1 MSRSLYWKITV
12 PSTLLVL
19 AGLGFLGL
27 FMATSARQAQLDSLR
42 SHLLNEARLI
52 AQASL
57 PSITAPGSGGA
68 LDALARSTGGEID
81 ARVTIIAR
89 DGTVLGDTQEDP
101 STMENHSARP
111 EVRDALA
118 SGVGESTRYST
129 TVRQNMMYVAVP
141 VISQGSPL
149 GVARVALPVTA
160 VESYVNSAIF
170 TTASAMAVAGLLVIL
185 AAAFIGRMITRPLRQ
200 MTRAA
205 RGITSG
211 QLDQQIEVQTEDE
224 LGQLARAF
232 NEMSAGL
239 KEMMTAVSAEKT
251 KLATVLSS
259 MTDGV
264 VITDSEGQ
272 VLLANTAAERYFDFK
287 EASAIGKP
295 LIEVVRDH
303 EVDEAVERCL
313 KTAREQTG
321 QIDVNGRFLRVV
333 AVRFESGKSP
343 GALALFQDLTEMRSL
358 QTMRREFVG
367 NVSHELGTP
376 LTGMKAIVDTLQD
389 GAFDDR
395 EVAKDFLKKLD
406 AEVDAMTH
414 MVTELL
420 ELSRVEG
427 GRAKLRSEP
436 VDLNMLVEEAVA
448 RLGPQAE
455 RAQVSL
461 SVERASDLPLVRA
474 DKERI
479 GQVIINLVHNAIKF
493 TPPGGK
499 VTVDTRSENS
509 AVITRVSDTGIGIPE
524 EDLPHVFERFYKV
537 DKSRSGGGTGMGLAI
552 AKHTVQAHGGN
563 IWVHSEEGKGATFSF
578 SLPLQSGVPHNPE
591 ISTSVGQVS

>member
-12 PSTLLVL
+12 PFTLLVL

-57 PSITAPGSGGA
+57 PSIAAPNSLGA
-68 LDALARSTGGEID
+68 LDALAKSTGREID

-89 DGTVLGDTQEDP
+89 DGTILGDTQEDP

-141 VISQGSPL
+141 VTSQGSPL

-160 VESYVNSAIF
+160 VESYVNGAVF
-170 TTASAMAVAGLLVIL
+170 TTVSAMAVAGILVIL
-185 AAAFIGRMITRPLRQ
+185 AAALIGRMITRPLRQ
-200 MTRAA
+200 MAGAA
-205 RGITSG
+205 RGIASG
-211 QLDQQIEVQTEDE
+211 QLDQQIHGQTADE

-232 NEMSAGL
+232 NEMSASL
-239 KEMMTAVSAEKT
+239 KKMMAAVSAEKT

-272 VLLANTAAERYFDFK
+272 VVLANSAAERYFDFK

-303 EVDEAVERCL
+303 EVDEAVKRCL
-313 KTAREQTG
+313 KTAQEQTG

-333 AVRFESGKSP
+333 AVPFESGKSP

-367 NVSHELGTP
+367 NVSHELRTP
-376 LTGMKAIVDTLQD
+376 LSGMKAIVETLQD
-389 GAFDDR
+389 GAINDMK
-395 EVAKDFLKKLD
+395 VAAEFLEKLD
-406 AEVDAMTH
+406 VEVDGMTQ
-414 MVTELL
+414 MVTELI
-420 ELSRVEG
+420 ELSRIEG
-427 GRAKLRSEP
+427 GRARLKLEP
-436 VDLNMLVEEAVA
+436 VNLNRLMEEAVA
-448 RLGPQAE
+448 RLSPQAE

-461 SVERASDLPLVRA
+461 AVERSSDLPLIQA

-479 GQVIINLVHNAIKF
+479 LQVIMNLVHNAIKF
-493 TPPGGK
+493 TPAGGK
-499 VTVDTRSENS
+499 VTVDARPENS
-509 AVITRVSDTGIGIPE
+509 AVVVRVSDTGIGISRE
-524 EDLPHVFERFYKV
+524 NLPHVFERFYKA
-537 DKSRSGGGTGMGLAI
+537 DKSRSGGGTGLGLAI

-563 IWVHSEEGKGATFSF
+563 IWVHSEEGKGAMFSF
-578 SLPLQSGVPHNPE
+578 SLPLDSRLSLNP
-591 ISTSVGQVS
+591 